1 MSTNSPHG
9 AHGCPCEDCL
19 GTRISLTAEQAN
31 RDRAL
36 APLWARQR
44 RFRVRLA
51 SDEMVRRSVALTA

>member
-1 MSTNSPHG
+1 MSITTPHG

-19 GTRISLTAEQAN
+19 GTRITLTAAMAQDG
-31 RDRAL
+31 RKI

-51 SDEMVRRSVALTA
+51 STEMLRSVQLTA

>member
-1 MSTNSPHG
+1 MSTTTPHG

-19 GTRISLTAEQAN
+19 GTRINLAAAMAQDG
-31 RDRAL
+31 RRI

-51 SDEMVRRSVALTA
+51 STEMLRREALTA

>member
-1 MSTNSPHG
+1 MSITTPHG

-19 GTRISLTAEQAN
+19 GTRITLTAAMAQDG
-31 RDRAL
+31 RKV

-51 SDEMVRRSVALTA
+51 STEMHRSVQLTA